1 MWVTV
6 LLASIIALLDIG
18 SLGVAKSVFLGHLP
32 KIAMGAS
39 LLIYGVQIGF
49 FYYALNFEGMAV
61 LNLLWDVLS
70 DIFVT
75 AFGILYFKEKIT
87 GKKAIGFLFS
97 AVAIFLLTSSD

>member
-6 LLASIIALLDIG
+6 VLASIMAALDIA
-18 SLGVAKSVFLGHLP
+18 SLGVVKSVFLGNLP
-32 KIAMGAS
+32 MIAIGVS
-39 LLIYGVQIGF
+39 LVVYSIQIALF
-49 FYYALNFEGMAV
+49 FFALNFEGMAV

-75 AFGILYFKEKIT
+75 AFGILYFKEKLT
-87 GKKAIGFLFS
+87 SKKAIGFLFS